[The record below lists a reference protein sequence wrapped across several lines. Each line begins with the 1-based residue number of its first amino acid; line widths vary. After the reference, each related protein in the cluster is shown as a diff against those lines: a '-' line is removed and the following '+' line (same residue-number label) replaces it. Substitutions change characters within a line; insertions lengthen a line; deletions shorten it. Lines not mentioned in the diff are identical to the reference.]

1 MKFLSPFQNT
11 NQFEISLSLNPSIYL
26 RSTVDYTPS
35 DVRDMTLSKG
45 SLLRVV
51 NSALYPE
58 AWLAWSV
65 DENTGIDMELR
76 RIPSPKK

>member
-1 MKFLSPFQNT
+1 MSAYPP
-11 NQFEISLSLNPSIYL
+11 IG
-26 RSTVDYTPS
+26 
-35 DVRDMTLSKG
+35 DVCDMTLSKG
-45 SLLRVV
+45 LLLRVV

-65 DENTGIDMELR
+65 DESTGIDMELR

>member
-1 MKFLSPFQNT
+1 M
-11 NQFEISLSLNPSIYL
+11 LN
-26 RSTVDYTPS
+26 
-35 DVRDMTLSKG
+35 KG

-51 NSALYPE
+51 NSALYPD

-76 RIPSPKK
+76 RTPTKEVSNVTLVIE